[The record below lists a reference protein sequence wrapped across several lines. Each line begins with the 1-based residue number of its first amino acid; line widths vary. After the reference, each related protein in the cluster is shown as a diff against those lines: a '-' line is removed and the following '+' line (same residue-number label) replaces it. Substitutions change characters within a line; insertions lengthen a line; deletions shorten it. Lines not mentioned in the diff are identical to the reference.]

1 MLPVNWTAKG
11 RAGTMAELTQQD
23 WDIVIIGG
31 GISGAGLL
39 FEASRR
45 GYKAL
50 LLEQNDFASGSSS
63 RSSKL
68 VHGGIRYL
76 ATGQFRL
83 TRDAVKAREKLCK
96 QLPGL
101 VDHLKILMPHYKD
114 EAPSRLSF
122 RLLMWFYD
130 ALAGKRYHRGLTGQE
145 AKQALP
151 QLKTQQLYAATEFQ
165 DAVTDDAFLTL
176 RVLLEASFLGGVAY
190 NYCQASD
197 IQSIETPRRY
207 FSVKVTPEDMP
218 AFRVRCKQVI
228 HAEGAWTKSPDAS
241 IHQFKVR
248 PLRGSHLLISARKLP
263 LTQAL
268 CLFHP
273 DDNRLMFALPWQ
285 GQILAGTTD
294 LDHKSS
300 LGLPVRMQPEEQQYL
315 LKALNHY
322 FPASALTERDCISA
336 WSGVRPVL
344 SKLKADNKP
353 SAEAREHQVWWQ
365 NGQLYLCGGKLTT
378 FQKMATDAINQIT
391 FKPDIP
397 ISKPW
402 RELGNI
408 NQFDASTQNIPENIQ
423 QRYGVVTATAL
434 HQFEPVSKKLNS
446 SLYYEAEIVWHLT
459 HFSVQ
464 HLDDLML
471 RRTHLGLLLPE
482 GGQEVLPTIKSLCVK
497 HLGWTE
503 AHWQLEKAKYLSLI
517 EYCYQPYRA
526 KNRDEKTGA

>member
-1 MLPVNWTAKG
+1 MLPVNWTVEG
-11 RAGTMAELTQQD
+11 RADALAKLTQQE

-39 FEASRR
+39 FEATRR

-83 TRDAVKAREKLCK
+83 TRDAVKARERLCR

-101 VDHLKILMPHYKD
+101 VDHLKLLMPHYEK
-114 EAPSRLSF
+114 EAPSRFSF
-122 RLLMWFYD
+122 RLLMWCYD
-130 ALAGKRYHRGLTGQE
+130 ALAGRRYHRGLSVQDT
-145 AKQALP
+145 KHLLP
-151 QLKTQQLYAATEFQ
+151 QLKTQRLYAATEFQ

-176 RVLLEASFLGGVAY
+176 RVLLEASCLGGEAY
-190 NYCQASD
+190 NYCQAGD
-197 IQSIETPRRY
+197 IQSIEAQKRY
-207 FSVKVTPEDMP
+207 FSVQVTPEGLP
-218 AFRVRCKQVI
+218 AFRVKCKQVI
-228 HAEGAWTKSPDAS
+228 HAEGAWTASPEGLS
-241 IHQFKVR
+241 RSFKVR

-263 LTQAL
+263 LTQGL

-285 GQILAGTTD
+285 GEILAGTTD
-294 LDHKSS
+294 LDHKDT
-300 LGLPVRMQPEEQQYL
+300 LEQPVRMQPEEQHYI

-322 FPASALTERDCISA
+322 FPASALTEHDCISA

-344 SKLKADNKP
+344 SQLKADRKP

-378 FQKMATDAINQIT
+378 FQKMAMDAINQVP

-397 ISKPW
+397 VAKPW
-402 RELGNI
+402 RELGAI
-408 NQFDASTQNIPENIQ
+408 EHGDTHYAALPVSLL
-423 QRYGVVTATAL
+423 QRYGNAASLL
-434 HQFEPVSKKLNS
+434 HQLEPAHKKLGTG
-446 SLYYEAEIVWHLT
+446 LHYEAEIVWHLM

-471 RRTHLGLLLPE
+471 RRTHIGLLSPDGGVEYLPM
-482 GGQEVLPTIKSLCVK
+482 IKFLCVK

-503 AHWQLEKAKYLSLI
+503 ARWQLEKAQYLSLI
-517 EYCYQPYRA
+517 ECCYQPYRT
-526 KNRDEKTGA
+526 KTRDEKTGA